1 MRDWSKDPAEYD
13 VRLKNEILLTEVQT
27 KGKASHDIWKHFQ
40 HKFTKV
46 TELGKYYKFF
56 RYLLRE
62 TIDSCVAQNVFVI
75 ELRHISGLL
84 FNEKRE
90 SMSLLDELKIVQEV
104 IDETKVKIPHF
115 EMMLVI
121 TGLKIVGLS
130 HIN

>member
-13 VRLKNEILLTEVQT
+13 IRLKNEILLTEAQT

-62 TIDSCVAQNVFVI
+62 TIDSCVA
-75 ELRHISGLL
+75 
-84 FNEKRE
+84 
-90 SMSLLDELKIVQEV
+90 
-104 IDETKVKIPHF
+104 
-115 EMMLVI
+115 
-121 TGLKIVGLS
+121 
-130 HIN
+130 